1 MDGSSQMPAA
11 GNHDALENARAA
23 RTAQDY
29 ERALAEY
36 DRLLEQTAGPT
47 TGDTAAREPRLAALR
62 ERSRLLELLGRPE
75 EALRGFEQYYLEAG
89 SSEHAVEA
97 LTLIG
102 DLHDSLGQERRALS
116 AYDEAL
122 ALAEAFNY
130 TPGRAKALLGAGLTW
145 HHLGRTAEGIAQ
157 LQKALALFEQIGD
170 ESGQMRATNRLGIAY
185 VQSGQVDKAIASFER
200 SLTLARTIGDRETAI
215 DLNNLGECHQL
226 LFNVENALAHHQEAY
241 AFAQRTGLRAVLP
254 DVARN
259 LGYDLFHLGHVE
271 EGIAHLETALQLA
284 IETSLHDVRMQ
295 ALYTLA
301 HAEVRRGRAEAAR
314 DYAEQL
320 QHLAQERNYR
330 VYQAEALYALGLVA
344 QLEGNREVA
353 EQRWQEALFLA
364 HETGRHYL
372 LWQLHASLAE
382 IAAGE
387 GLARV
392 HYQIAAEII
401 NQIAYPIEDPAV
413 RAAFLA
419 APAVVHILARAG

>member
-1 MDGSSQMPAA
+1 MDG
-11 GNHDALENARAA
+11 ARAA
-23 RTAQDY
+23 RAAQDY
-29 ERALAEY
+29 DRALAEY
-36 DRLLEQTAGPT
+36 DRLLQQTAGT
-47 TGDTAAREPRLAALR
+47 VVAVSDAREIRLAALR

-75 EALRGFEQYYLEAG
+75 EALRGLEQYYLEAG

-97 LTLIG
+97 LNLIG
-102 DLHDSLGQERRALS
+102 DLHDSLGQERRALA

-122 ALAEAFNY
+122 ALAEAFNS

-157 LQKALALFEQIGD
+157 LKKALALFEQIGD

-185 VQSGQVDKAIASFER
+185 VQSGQVDKAIASFAQ
-200 SLTLARTIGDRETAI
+200 SLAFARTIGDRETAI

-226 LFNVENALAHHQEAY
+226 LFNVEEALAYHQEAY
-241 AFAQRTGLRAVLP
+241 TLAQRTGLRAVLP

-259 LGYDLFHLGHVE
+259 LGYDLFHLGRVE
-271 EGIAHLETALQLA
+271 EGIAHLEMALQLA
-284 IETSLHDVRMQ
+284 GETSLQDVKMQ

-301 HAEVRRGRAEAAR
+301 QAEVRRGKAPAAR
-314 DYAEQL
+314 EYAQQL
-320 QHLAQERNYR
+320 QNLAQERNYR

-344 QLEGNREVA
+344 QLEGNDEMA
-353 EQRWQEALFLA
+353 EQRWQETLFLA
-364 HETGRHYL
+364 HETGRYYL

-413 RAAFLA
+413 RATFLG
-419 APAVVHILARAG
+419 APSVAHILAYAG